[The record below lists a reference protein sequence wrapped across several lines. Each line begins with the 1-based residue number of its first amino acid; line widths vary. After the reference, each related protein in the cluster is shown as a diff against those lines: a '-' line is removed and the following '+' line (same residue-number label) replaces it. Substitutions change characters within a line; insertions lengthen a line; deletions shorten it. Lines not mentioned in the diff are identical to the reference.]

1 MNKVFNN
8 LKIFQIFL
16 IVFFLTDLFIFI
28 EKKATLMALFLL
40 ALFILYN
47 LSHSKNFN
55 LINKKI
61 NYKNF
66 YVFLY
71 LLTISLL
78 TQNYLLNF
86 EIIDWDI
93 PSYIVASNSVINGYL
108 PFEIQWESKGPVF
121 FYIYGILISFV
132 NGNFLYFKII
142 NDVVL
147 SIIAFILFISVKT
160 KNKNYIPI
168 ISSTFFILVFSQP
181 WSLSGY
187 SELYCLLFI
196 SISYFADTKN
206 FSKKYLLIG
215 LLLSLS
221 TLINQGTILFA
232 IPFVAKYLFERN
244 LSKFFQ
250 FFLGSIVPYMVFTA
264 LFIYNDLLDVFLT
277 TYLTIPIEYTS
288 ANYSNF
294 YELRV
299 FLRKYFEFNSYI
311 YYLLIS
317 VLITS
322 FYTVITSKVNK
333 YSNIWFDSLFIFISL
348 IFYFVGGHNYY
359 HHLFFLLF
367 FTSLFIQNFTKDFG
381 IDLITIFLI
390 LSVSTSIF
398 TLGRKSIDYLTN
410 VNYVYNN
417 YPIKKLAK
425 EVDSFFESDYEVLAL
440 EYNLILHY
448 LDKNNSSYI
457 VHHTNF
463 LEPYIMSALEDIGY
477 IEKDYIN
484 FLLEKKPEVVICSE
498 WMIVR
503 GDPVKNP
510 IVNCSNDI
518 FDKSYVELD
527 TEKYFTDNLNYYF
540 DPYKKIKVFI
550 KTN

>member
-1 MNKVFNN
+1 MNKVVNN

-16 IVFFLTDLFIFI
+16 IVFLLTDLFIFI

-93 PSYIVASNSVINGYL
+93 PSYIVASNSVMNGYL

-277 TYLTIPIEYTS
+277 TYITIPIEYTS

-294 YELRV
+294 YELIV

-348 IFYFVGGHNYY
+348 IFYFVAGHNYY

-381 IDLITIFLI
+381 IDLITTFLI

>member
-1 MNKVFNN
+1 MNKVVNN

-16 IVFFLTDLFIFI
+16 IVFLLTDLFIFI

-93 PSYIVASNSVINGYL
+93 PSYIVASNSVMNGYL

-277 TYLTIPIEYTS
+277 TYITIPIEYTS

-294 YELRV
+294 YELIV

-348 IFYFVGGHNYY
+348 IFYFVAGHNYY

>member
-1 MNKVFNN
+1 MHKVFSYF
-8 LKIFQIFL
+8 KIFQIFL
-16 IVFFLTDLFIFI
+16 LVFLLTDLFLII

-47 LSHSKNFN
+47 LSPSKNFK

-93 PSYIVASNSVINGYL
+93 PSYIVASNSVMNGYL
-108 PFEIQWESKGPVF
+108 PFEIQWESKGPIL

-147 SIIAFILFISVKT
+147 SFIAFILFISVKT

-250 FFLGSIVPYMVFTA
+250 FFLGSIVPYIVFTA

-277 TYLTIPIEYTS
+277 TYITIPIEYTS

-322 FYTVITSKVNK
+322 FYTVIASRVNK
-333 YSNIWFDSLFIFISL
+333 FSNIWFDSLFIFISL

-359 HHLFFLLF
+359 HHLLFLLF

-425 EVDSFFESDYEVLAL
+425 EVDSYFESDYEVLAL

-477 IEKDYIN
+477 IEKDYID